1 MIVTCCCDRQ
11 MEVSNKKKKLA
22 VRRRDESIND
32 MSRRKQE
39 LDSKW
44 SEIESV
50 NRQIEKFEEKGV
62 ELQLKVWFIKY
73 IIYPL
78 NRYITTYAFYP
89 DRLTSG
95 YSDLFRIC
103 TAFIP

>member
-1 MIVTCCCDRQ
+1 MTMIVTCCCDRQ

-62 ELQLKVWFIKY
+62 ELQLKV
-73 IIYPL
+73 
-78 NRYITTYAFYP
+78 
-89 DRLTSG
+89 
-95 YSDLFRIC
+95 
-103 TAFIP
+103 